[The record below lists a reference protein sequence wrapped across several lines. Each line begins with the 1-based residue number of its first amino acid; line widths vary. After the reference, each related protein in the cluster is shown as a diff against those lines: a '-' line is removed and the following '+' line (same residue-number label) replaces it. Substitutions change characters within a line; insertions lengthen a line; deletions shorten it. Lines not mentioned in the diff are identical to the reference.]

1 MGEFDF
7 EIITSEDEI
16 PVVCPKCQT
25 SNPEES
31 NFCLNCGLSLARPR
45 PNRANWLWLA
55 VCVLIFAG
63 MIVYFYQRLSRFE
76 TKKNIP
82 QISKLAVPAPRKKSS
97 PNPVGVKAKVP
108 GKKGQNLQPASEK
121 ERIPVGLAVIKD
133 ITGKVINEVPVPVL
147 GGGWVALPKQLC
159 LGGAEWTLRMGPET
173 EVSIIA
179 GLYNDYDRVGL
190 WRILDEFKID
200 GPELYPW
207 TAGQPSTWLSIQST
221 NSPELLEITNT
232 GEAGYFIE
240 ATVPADISEPGV
252 VFQNG
257 RVVGWTFGEGI
268 AGAFVWNGD
277 EGQYLRPEVRVDD
290 FYRITFANSRE
301 EEFTRALGMG
311 ADYLEL
317 ERLEALV
324 NSFRFEPKLSNEDTP
339 AHLRKETVVESMRS
353 LIENSLKAGSAREVA
368 NLFEVQILA
377 EAGDI
382 ELVMAVARATAQ
394 SYGFEDG
401 IELTENVV
409 EVLSPLKE
417 QDSIQLSKFLSA
429 SYQTWV
435 ESLFNT
441 GSLQAARRAYRLGS
455 RKLPDDLAIHL
466 LGVQLALADNN
477 WAEAEELL
485 ESKEYPPALNDKVQ
499 NLQNQIS
506 ELKAQEGKIVIN
518 FIPGNRYIPVSAVV
532 NRSADQRFIV
542 DTGASMVTIPRSTAE
557 YLGMAVDERNPM
569 RRVTTAGG
577 VKYAPEVTLDSI
589 TIGGW
594 EVTEVKALVLDIPDQ
609 PDLGLLGLNYLER
622 FRMDMNMERGTLLLE
637 PR

>member
-25 SNPEES
+25 SNPEGS
-31 NFCLNCGLSLARPR
+31 NFCLNCGLALLRSR
-45 PNRANWLWLA
+45 PNRANWLWLT

-63 MIVYFYQRLSRFE
+63 VMVYFYQRLSKFE
-76 TKKNIP
+76 SKKNIP
-82 QISKLAVPAPRKKSS
+82 QISKLEVPAPRKKS
-97 PNPVGVKAKVP
+97 PVAVEAKRPVIKDP
-108 GKKGQNLQPASEK
+108 KIQPVSEK
-121 ERIPVGLAVIKD
+121 MKIPVGLAVIKD
-133 ITGKVINEVPVPVL
+133 ITGKVINEVPVAVL
-147 GGGWVALPKQLC
+147 GGGWVALPKKLC
-159 LGGAEWTLRMGPET
+159 LGGAEWTLRMGTET
-173 EVSIIA
+173 EVSIVA

-190 WRILDEFKID
+190 WRILDEFRID

-207 TAGQPSTWLSIQST
+207 TAEEPSTWLAMRST
-221 NSPELLEITNT
+221 DSPEPLEITNT
-232 GEAGYFIE
+232 REAGYFIE
-240 ATVPADISEPGV
+240 ATLAANINEPGV

-257 RVVGWTFGEGI
+257 RAVGWTFGESV

-290 FYRITFANSRE
+290 FYRITFSNSRE
-301 EEFTRALGMG
+301 EEFARALGMG

-324 NSFRFEPKLSNEDTP
+324 NGFRFERKLSDEETP
-339 AHLRKETVVESMRS
+339 AHLKKDTVIESMRS
-353 LIENSLKAGSAREVA
+353 LIEDSLKAGSAREVA

-377 EAGDI
+377 EAGDV
-382 ELVMAVARATAQ
+382 ELLMAVARATAQ

-409 EVLSPLKE
+409 EVLSPLQE
-417 QDSIQLSKFLSA
+417 QDSIQLAKFLSEY
-429 SYQTWV
+429 YQAWV
-435 ESLFNT
+435 VSLLNK
-441 GSLQAARRAYRLGS
+441 GSLQAAWRAYRLGS
-455 RKLPDDLAIHL
+455 RKLPDDPAVHL

-477 WAEAEELL
+477 WAEAEGLL
-485 ESKEYPPALNDKVQ
+485 EMKEYPPALNDKVQ
-499 NLQNQIS
+499 NLRNQIS

-518 FIPGNRYIPVSAVV
+518 FIPGNRHIPVSALV
-532 NRSADQRFIV
+532 NGSVDQNFIV

-557 YLGMAVDERNPM
+557 YLGLAVDERNP
-569 RRVTTAGG
+569 RHKLITAGG
-577 VKYAPEVTLDSI
+577 VRYAPEVTLDSI

-594 EVTEVKALVLDIPDQ
+594 EVAEVKAVVLDIPNQ
-609 PDLGLLGLNYLER
+609 PDLGLLGLNYLEN
-622 FRMDMNMERGTLLLE
+622 FRMDLNTEGGTLLLE

>member
-1 MGEFDF
+1 MDENDI
-7 EIITSEDEI
+7 EIITPEDEI

-25 SNPEES
+25 SNPEGS
-31 NFCLNCGLSLARPR
+31 NFCLNCGLSLLRSQ
-45 PNRANWLWLA
+45 PNLANWIWLTI
-55 VCVLIFAG
+55 CVLIFAG
-63 MIVYFYQRLSRFE
+63 MMVYFYQQLSKYE
-76 TKKNIP
+76 SKKNIP
-82 QISKLAVPAPRKKSS
+82 QISQLSVPAPRKKSAVAVKEKVTVKKDRKIQ
-97 PNPVGVKAKVP
+97 PV
-108 GKKGQNLQPASEK
+108 SEK
-121 ERIPVGLAVIKD
+121 IKIPVGLVVIKD
-133 ITGKVINEVPVPVL
+133 ITGKVINEVPVSVL
-147 GGGWVALPKQLC
+147 GGGWVALPKRLC
-159 LGGAEWTLRMGPET
+159 LGGVEWTLRMGPDT
-173 EVSIIA
+173 EVSIVA

-190 WRILDEFKID
+190 WRILDEFRID

-207 TAGQPSTWLSIQST
+207 SAEEPSTWLSIRST
-221 NSPELLEITNT
+221 NSPESLEITNT
-232 GEAGYFIE
+232 REAGYFIE
-240 ATVPADISEPGV
+240 GSLPADISEPGV

-257 RVVGWTFGEGI
+257 RAVGWTFGEGI

-277 EGQYLRPEVRVDD
+277 EGQYLRPEIRVDD

-317 ERLEALV
+317 ERLEAFV
-324 NSFRFEPKLSNEDTP
+324 NGFRFEPKLSDEDTP
-339 AHLRKETVVESMRS
+339 AHLQKDTVIETMQS

-382 ELVMAVARATAQ
+382 ELLMAVARATSQ

-409 EVLSPLKE
+409 ELLSPLKE
-417 QDSIQLSKFLSA
+417 QDSIQLTKFFSEI
-429 SYQTWV
+429 YQNWV
-435 ESLFNT
+435 VSLFNK

-455 RKLPDDLAIHL
+455 RKLPDDLGIHL

-485 ESKEYPPALNDKVQ
+485 EMKEYPPSLNDKVQ

-518 FIPGNRYIPVSAVV
+518 FIPGNRHIPVSAIV
-532 NRSADQRFIV
+532 NRSADQNFIV

-557 YLGMAVDERNPM
+557 YLGLAVDERNPM

-577 VKYAPEVTLDSI
+577 VRYAPEVTLYSI

-594 EVTEVKALVLDIPDQ
+594 EVNEVKALVLDIPNQ

-622 FRMDMNMERGTLLLE
+622 FRMDMNTEQGVLLLE